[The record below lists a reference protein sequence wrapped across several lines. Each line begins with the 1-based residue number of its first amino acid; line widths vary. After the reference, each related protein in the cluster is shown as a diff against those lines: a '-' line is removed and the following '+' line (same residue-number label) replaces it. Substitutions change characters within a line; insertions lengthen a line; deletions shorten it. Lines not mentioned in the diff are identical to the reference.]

1 MKYPTSVLIGAL
13 FLALTRFSAAQ
24 NSAAAPGTPAASAA
38 NAASTTV
45 VSPDVLSDRRV
56 VFRLSAPKAT
66 AVTMKGDWHDD
77 VKALTKDEKGVWS
90 LTLGP
95 FAPSKYIYN
104 FTVDGVT
111 IADPA
116 NPQVKLRQ
124 QGQGS
129 FFDVAGATPGLGDA
143 RDVPHGAIEVN
154 PQKSVVLSE
163 TRTFLVYT
171 PPGYAQDRDRRY
183 PVLYLLHGSNDR
195 PQGWV
200 DIGNI
205 NYIADNLIADKK
217 AEPMIIV
224 LPLAHA
230 LPMGSRGTGA
240 RNNAV
245 VFEEYLLKDVIPA
258 VEAKY
263 RVAAGRQ
270 NRAIAGLSMGGDI
283 TMRVFSNHVDLFSAA
298 GMFSPAG
305 AVRAVPT
312 EKAAVYG
319 DAKGFN
325 AKVDALY
332 LACGRQDSLFASS
345 KELDESLTKLG
356 INHTWR
362 PTEGYHHFALWR
374 EHAAEFLP
382 LLFHK
387 NGPASL
393 AAGGK

>member
-1 MKYPTSVLIGAL
+1 MELPTP
-13 FLALTRFSAAQ
+13 FLAGAFFVAFSGFALAQ
-24 NSAAAPGTPAASAA
+24 APAPAAAPAAPSAIA
-38 NAASTTV
+38 NAPAL
-45 VSPDVLSDRRV
+45 VSPEVLADRRV
-56 VFRLSAPKAT
+56 TFRLSAPKAT
-66 AVTMKGDWHDD
+66 TVTMKGDWHDE
-77 VKALTKDEKGVWS
+77 VKALTKDDKGVWS

-95 FAPSKYIYN
+95 FAPSNYIYN
-104 FTVDGVT
+104 FTMDGVV

-129 FFDVAGATPGLGDA
+129 FFNVPGEAPGFGDA

-154 PQKSVVLSE
+154 AQKSVVLSE
-163 TRTFLVYT
+163 TRAFLVYT
-171 PPGYAQDRDRRY
+171 PPGYAQERDRRY

-200 DIGNI
+200 DIGSI
-205 NYIADNLIADKK
+205 NYIADNLIAEKK

-224 LPLAHA
+224 LPVAHA
-230 LPMGSRGTGA
+230 LPIGSRGTPG

-263 RVAAGRQ
+263 RVAPGRQ

-283 TMRVFSNHVDLFSAA
+283 TLRVFSNHVDLFSAA

-305 AVRAVPT
+305 AIRAVPA
-312 EKAAVYG
+312 EKPAVYG
-319 DAKGFN
+319 DAKAFN

-356 INHTWR
+356 ITHTWR
-362 PTEGYHHFALWR
+362 PTEGYHNFALWR

-382 LLFHK
+382 LLFHAG
-387 NGPASL
+387 GPAAR

>member
-1 MKYPTSVLIGAL
+1 M
-13 FLALTRFSAAQ
+13 
-24 NSAAAPGTPAASAA
+24 
-38 NAASTTV
+38 
-45 VSPDVLSDRRV
+45 
-56 VFRLSAPKAT
+56 
-66 AVTMKGDWHDD
+66 
-77 VKALTKDEKGVWS
+77 
-90 LTLGP
+90 
-95 FAPSKYIYN
+95 
-104 FTVDGVT
+104 
-111 IADPA
+111 
-116 NPQVKLRQ
+116 
-124 QGQGS
+124 
-129 FFDVAGATPGLGDA
+129 
-143 RDVPHGAIEVN
+143 
-154 PQKSVVLSE
+154 
-163 TRTFLVYT
+163 
-171 PPGYAQDRDRRY
+171 
-183 PVLYLLHGSNDR
+183 LYLLHGSNDR

-205 NYIADNLIADKK
+205 NHIADKLIADKK
-217 AEPMIIV
+217 VEPMIIV

-230 LPMGSRGTGA
+230 LPMGSRGTGV

>member
-1 MKYPTSVLIGAL
+1 MKIPVFLLTGAL
-13 FLALTRFSAAQ
+13 SIASTRVSLAQAPAAVPAPAP
-24 NSAAAPGTPAASAA
+24 AAATAPAL
-38 NAASTTV
+38 
-45 VSPDVLSDRRV
+45 VSPEVLSDRRV
-56 VFRLSAPKAT
+56 TFRVSAPKAT

-77 VKALTKDEKGVWS
+77 VKSLVKDEKGVWS

-104 FTVDGVT
+104 FTVDGVV

-116 NPQVKLRQ
+116 NPLVKLRQ

-129 FFDVAGATPGLGDA
+129 FFNVPGDTLGLGDA
-143 RDVPHGAIEVN
+143 RDVPHGAIELN
-154 PQKSVVLSE
+154 SQKSVVLSE
-163 TRTFLVYT
+163 TRGFLVYT
-171 PPGYAQDRDRRY
+171 PPGYAQERDRRY

-205 NYIADNLIADKK
+205 NYLADNLIAEKK

-224 LPLAHA
+224 MPVAHA
-230 LPMGSRGTGA
+230 LPIGSRGTGT

-263 RVAAGRQ
+263 RVASGRQ
-270 NRAIAGLSMGGDI
+270 NRAVAGFSMGGDLS
-283 TMRVFSNHVDLFSAA
+283 MRVFANNVEKFSAA
-298 GMFSPAG
+298 GLFSPAG
-305 AVRAVPT
+305 GVRNVPGEKPAVF
-312 EKAAVYG
+312 E
-319 DAKGFN
+319 AKTFN
-325 AKVDALY
+325 ATIDAFY

-345 KELDESLTKLG
+345 QALDETLTKLG
-356 INHTWR
+356 VNHTWR
-362 PTEGYHHFALWR
+362 PTEGFHHYALWR
-374 EHAAEFLP
+374 QHVAEFLP
-382 LLFHK
+382 LLFHPR
-387 NGPASL
+387 GPAAL